1 MREVKKVTTT
11 CRKLLIDTIFG
22 NLLAAQKNMASAEK
36 VDAKG
41 LILLSR
47 FILRILK
54 QLDDEIIER
63 QTETMIETTDWGG
76 NVTIVTEEN

>member
-1 MREVKKVTTT
+1 MTTT
-11 CRKLLIDTIFG
+11 CRKLLIDTIFD

-63 QTETMIETTDWGG
+63 QTEPMIETTDWGG